1 MNSMKYLFI
10 GFLLLPFSDVFSQ
23 ISVDTKAF
31 SNLNGTEIKV
41 SGKNLEVSWPVGNA
55 RRRELN
61 LNLEQDKPLFQSVG
75 LNKMIVRNLDPV
87 FLLSVGKREL
97 VAQKGWNIFFDKV
110 R

>member
-41 SGKNLEVSWPVGNA
+41 AGKNLMPSASDIAGCGSVKSYE
-55 RRRELN
+55 
-61 LNLEQDKPLFQSVG
+61 PLFQ
-75 LNKMIVRNLDPV
+75 P
-87 FLLSVGKREL
+87 
-97 VAQKGWNIFFDKV
+97 
-110 R
+110 